1 MSNFEQLFKTGRP
14 LTMGILNVTPDS
26 FSDGGRWF
34 KLGDAL
40 SHAAEMIK
48 DGADII
54 DVGGQS
60 TRPGHIEIS
69 AESELGRVLPVL
81 KEICN
86 DTSVPVSVDTY
97 YPEVARESVN
107 AGAAIINDVSGKIS
121 EEMARIVRESKAFWV
136 ITCTDEFPNNCDI
149 ANEVYGR
156 LCEMVNEAAFYGVP
170 ENRLIIDPG
179 FGFGKTRGQDIA
191 LLRDIG
197 KLCGEWPVLVG
208 VSRKR
213 MIGVLSNEDE
223 PQNRDMASL
232 TAGIYAASHG
242 AGIIRAH
249 NVKLTA
255 DALRIIG
262 GIEQGVT
269 TADE

>member
-107 AGAAIINDVSGKIS
+107 TGAAIINDVSGKIS

-136 ITCTDEFPNNCDI
+136 ITCTDGFPDSCNI

-191 LLRDIG
+191 LLRDID

-213 MIGVLSNEDE
+213 TIGVLSNEDD

-242 AGIIRAH
+242 ARIIRAH

-255 DALRIIG
+255 EALRIIG
-262 GIEQGVT
+262 GIEQGVI

>member
-136 ITCTDEFPNNCDI
+136 ITCTDGFPDNCNI

-191 LLRDIG
+191 LLRDID

-213 MIGVLSNEDE
+213 MIGVLSNEDD

-242 AGIIRAH
+242 ARIIRAH

-255 DALRIIG
+255 EALSIIG
-262 GIEQGVT
+262 GIEQGVI